1 MTKEQVLMIEHEL
14 IGEAVEWGNGQEK
27 EFTNYVS
34 GMEAVISKILE
45 EVRNEEAKDENNHRL
60 H

>member
-1 MTKEQVLMIEHEL
+1 MIEHEL

-34 GMEAVISKILE
+34 GVEATISKVLE
-45 EVRNEEAKDENNHRL
+45 EVRNEEAKDENNHRF